1 MGHGPPAARAALAVL
16 THLARQA
23 APVGAAAVAR
33 DLGLPRSTAYELLQ
47 ALVSEGYVVH
57 LEDEHV
63 YGLGLSALDLGSAYA
78 RQAPLARIA
87 RPVLAAVVDETG
99 LHAHLSVLH
108 GRDTLYLVEQ
118 RATRGPTLVSDVD
131 VRLPAHLTASGR
143 AVLAALP
150 GSQVRALFP
159 SAALLADRNGS
170 GPRTL
175 AELRAV
181 LRGVRDRG
189 WAEEDGEI
197 TEGLASVAVPVR
209 DHLDYPVAAVALTFR
224 SDLVG
229 AERRAELAAVAE
241 GAATLI
247 SRRLGGRD
255 ALTPPRPG

>member
-1 MGHGPPAARAALAVL
+1 MGQGPPAARAALAVL

-57 LEDEHV
+57 LADEHT
-63 YGLGLSALDLGSAYA
+63 YGLGLSALDLGAAYA

-87 RPVLAAVVDETG
+87 RPVLAAMVDETG

-118 RATRGPTLVSDVD
+118 RATRGPTLVTDVD

-150 GSQVRALFP
+150 ASHVRALFP
-159 SAALLADRNGS
+159 SSAALADRNGA

-181 LRGVRDRG
+181 LRRVRDRG

-224 SDLVG
+224 ADLVA
-229 AERRAELAAVAE
+229 AEHRAELASAAQ

-247 SRRLGGRD
+247 SRRLGGHD
-255 ALTPPRPG
+255 PLTTPRPG